1 MNMKGIHNIILIVTL
16 TFILSLFNFYLVSTV
31 GQPNNSMD
39 SDLPKKYKKGLDE
52 MRNAVQTNFKQLL
65 SIIESQLEFNSIDS
79 HISLAFQHFANANN
93 SEGLSEIEK
102 ANKEWHN
109 ASIRII
115 DTGNEFV
122 SIANNS
128 SITMNQST
136 RSILEHFGTILLDL
150 GTKVE
155 NFRLEL
161 AK

>member
-1 MNMKGIHNIILIVTL
+1 MKGIHNIILIVTL
-16 TFILSLFNFYLVSTV
+16 TFILASLFNFNLFSAL

-39 SDLPKKYKKGLDE
+39 SSDLPKKYKKGLDE

-65 SIIESQLEFNSIDS
+65 NVIESQLEFDSIDS

-93 SEGLSEIEK
+93 AEGLSEIEK

-109 ASIRII
+109 ASIRIVE
-115 DTGNEFV
+115 TGNEFV
-122 SIANNS
+122 AIANNS

-136 RSILEHFGTILLDL
+136 RSILDHFGTILLDL